1 MADDYDV
8 IVERAARAGFV
19 RVGEASHGTHEF
31 YATHAEIT
39 AAARFQSNGHV
50 ADDGHF
56 YAEQNAR
63 LVVVD
68 GERYDRAMFRGG
80 VTAWNMR
87 DGHMADTL
95 DALVD
100 RLGAGTAGGR
110 RRSCGAQLARRRRAG
125 DRARAGGGV
134 QRRPARPRAPR
145 PRRHADRRLHD
156 VHRHGHGGVRPT
168 STRAS
173 AQSMRS
179 STSTRTRARAAR
191 GTGAWETGEVPG

>member
-100 RLGAGTAGGR
+100 RLGRRNGR
-110 RRSCGAQLARRRRAG
+110 RARRSCGSTTRTSATRGRPSSGRRG
-125 DRARAGGGV
+125 
-134 QRRPARPRAPR
+134 
-145 PRRHADRRLHD
+145 
-156 VHRHGHGGVRPT
+156 
-168 STRAS
+168 
-173 AQSMRS
+173 S
-179 STSTRTRARAAR
+179 STSASSSASATATTTR
-191 GTGAWETGEVPG
+191 